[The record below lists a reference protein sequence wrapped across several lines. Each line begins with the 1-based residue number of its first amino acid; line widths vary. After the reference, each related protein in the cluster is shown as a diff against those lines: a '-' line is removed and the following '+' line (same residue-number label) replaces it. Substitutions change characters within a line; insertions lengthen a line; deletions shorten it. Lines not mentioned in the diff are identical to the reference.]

1 MAVTNQGTSPAFIES
16 GRVLDVDISS
26 FTLSVTTQFSKKPQT
41 GITWSTPYLHFV
53 NGEGIHFMPEVGSL
67 CWICF
72 PSDGNRPFVLGWSA
86 AADEGNFR
94 SRRPDMNPGDI
105 YLGTRDENFLI
116 LRRGGV
122 VQIGGGPLSQRLFLP
137 VTNTIKDFCE
147 NYSLQTI
154 GGELDWTVQR
164 SENDTDGNRPT
175 TLKILAREK
184 ASDEKPLAELQV
196 GSHGSGQKTI
206 LSLVIKESGASGAAR
221 KISLTLSKDG
231 DVSWTVEKDVLWT
244 VKGKFTIDAQQDV
257 LVKSASKVTISGGST
272 VEVSGQSGVT
282 IQALTGVV
290 TIKGAPTIQMG
301 STVLVGNSPQ
311 PVALAI
317 PLLTW
322 LSTHIHSVIPN
333 PALAIPGGPPQPT
346 TPPLV
351 PPPAP
356 AMTSTTLL
364 ASPA

>member
-1 MAVTNQGTSPAFIES
+1 MAVTNQGTIPAFIES

-41 GITWSTPYLHFV
+41 GITWSSPYLHFV

-72 PSDGNRPFVLGWSA
+72 PSDGNRPFVLGWA
-86 AADEGNFR
+86 PAADEGNFR
-94 SRRPDMNPGDI
+94 ARRPDMNPGDL

-147 NYSLQTI
+147 NYSLQTL
-154 GGELDWTVQR
+154 GGELSWTVQR

-175 TLKILAREK
+175 VLKVQAREF

-196 GSHGSGQKTI
+196 GSHGSGQNTI
-206 LSLVIKESGASGAAR
+206 LSLTIKESGSQGAAR
-221 KISLTLSKDG
+221 KISLTLGKDG
-231 DVSWTVEKDVLWT
+231 NVTWEVAKDVVWTVQ
-244 VKGKFTIDAQQDV
+244 GKFTIDAQQDV
-257 LVKSASKVTISGGST
+257 TVKSAAKVTVSGGST
-272 VEVSGQSGVT
+272 VEVQGQSGVT
-282 IQALTGVV
+282 IESAVGIINVKAS
-290 TIKGAPTIQMG
+290 TIKMG
-301 STVLVGNSPQ
+301 SMVLVGNAPQ
-311 PVALAI
+311 PVALAPALI
-317 PLLTW
+317 GW
-322 LSTHIHSVIPN
+322 LAAHIHSIVPN
-333 PALAIPGGPPQPT
+333 PALALPGPPQPT

-364 ASPA
+364 AT